1 MGKLLKCFNETHNL
15 SFKQILEIR
24 GRLRQYHI
32 HGKMLQREERLH
44 TPHDAMDPI
53 SIDSI
58 CSLEAMEHK
67 PTMQMKMAEFG
78 IA

>member
-1 MGKLLKCFNETHNL
+1 MRRKADAVKFMGKCFTEKRVYIPLMMQWTPLAL
-15 SFKQILEIR
+15 S
-24 GRLRQYHI
+24 
-32 HGKMLQREERLH
+32 
-44 TPHDAMDPI
+44 
-53 SIDSI
+53 SI